1 MTRTFFCR
9 LALPLCGLLFSGHL
23 FAAEGDKPLL
33 QEGKKTLYQRILTTP
48 GCKLS
53 DNAGDENGRLF
64 SLPLAAFM
72 FIKRKRLRG
81 KAGLKSGRIAMA
93 KPLAG
98 CRNPVP

>member
-48 GCKLS
+48 GCKPVSYTHLT
-53 DNAGDENGRLF
+53 
-64 SLPLAAFM
+64 LPTIL
-72 FIKRKRLRG
+72 L
-81 KAGLKSGRIAMA
+81 
-93 KPLAG
+93 
-98 CRNPVP
+98 V